1 MQFNMS
7 KAFIKQKAIFETTTD
22 LNVMNVQ
29 DIYIG
34 VKKNQ
39 GSTTMFL
46 FDLYC
51 LTHLK
56 PN

>member
-7 KAFIKQKAIFETTTD
+7 KAFIKQKAIFETTID

-34 VKKNQ
+34 LKKIKALQ
-39 GSTTMFL
+39 QCSYSIYTV
-46 FDLYC
+46 
-51 LTHLK
+51 
-56 PN
+56 